1 MSCFHAI
8 VVCKWGYLPSV
19 FTSSSLSLHNR
30 KFTTS
35 KKKKKEKNKKHSGI
49 YLLFFSK
56 CTVLCESVVLTEYNF
71 TSLEFSKLKTRKKN
85 QNKKEK
91 EKKTRKTILKGKK
104 TNFGSFTPKPS
115 QIVLRRRRQ

>member
-1 MSCFHAI
+1 M
-8 VVCKWGYLPSV
+8 P
-19 FTSSSLSLHNR
+19 SSSVSGAIYRVCLPAVRCL
-30 KFTTS
+30 FTTGNLRLQRRRRRR
-35 KKKKKEKNKKHSGI
+35 KKQKKKHSGI

-91 EKKTRKTILKGKK
+91 ERKKTRKTILKGKK

>member
-1 MSCFHAI
+1 M
-8 VVCKWGYLPSV
+8 P
-19 FTSSSLSLHNR
+19 SSSVSGAIYRVCLPAVRCL
-30 KFTTS
+30 FTTGNLRLQRRRRRR
-35 KKKKKEKNKKHSGI
+35 KKQKKKHSGI

-91 EKKTRKTILKGKK
+91 ERKTRKTILKGKK